1 MTMMANHT
9 SQSNGP
15 KTPQI
20 DSTADSVTLSYGTM
34 EEFLKDIEKRAFQM
48 AKMSTSRQED
58 ALDIVQETMFKMVE
72 KYAFKPV
79 QEWKPL
85 FYRILNN
92 KITDHY
98 RRQAV
103 QNKIFIWKSLDNEQN
118 DDYFQPDLTNQVG
131 RGSEEPHEM
140 LMRQR
145 RIDRLAEGV
154 KKLASRQ
161 REAFLLRSWEGLSTR
176 ETAHSMG
183 CTEGSVKTHYS
194 RALEKLREQ
203 LDGYHYD

>member
-1 MTMMANHT
+1 
-9 SQSNGP
+9 
-15 KTPQI
+15 
-20 DSTADSVTLSYGTM
+20 
-34 EEFLKDIEKRAFQM
+34 
-48 AKMSTSRQED
+48 
-58 ALDIVQETMFKMVE
+58 MVE

-118 DDYFQPDLTNQVG
+118 DDYVQPDLTNHAE
-131 RGSEEPHEM
+131 RRSEEPDEM

-145 RIDRLAEGV
+145 RVDRLAEGV

-176 ETAHSMG
+176 ETAHATR

>member
-1 MTMMANHT
+1 MTDNT
-9 SQSNGP
+9 SQLNGP
-15 KTPQI
+15 KTLQI
-20 DSTADSVTLSYGTM
+20 ASIPDSVKLSYGTM

-58 ALDIVQETMFKMVE
+58 ALDIVQEAMFKMVE

-118 DDYFQPDLTNQVG
+118 DDYFQPDLTNQVE
-131 RGSEEPHEM
+131 RGSEEPHEI

>member
-1 MTMMANHT
+1 
-9 SQSNGP
+9 
-15 KTPQI
+15 
-20 DSTADSVTLSYGTM
+20 
-34 EEFLKDIEKRAFQM
+34 
-48 AKMSTSRQED
+48 
-58 ALDIVQETMFKMVE
+58 
-72 KYAFKPV
+72 
-79 QEWKPL
+79 
-85 FYRILNN
+85 
-92 KITDHY
+92 
-98 RRQAV
+98 
-103 QNKIFIWKSLDNEQN
+103 
-118 DDYFQPDLTNQVG
+118 
-131 RGSEEPHEM
+131 M

-176 ETAHSMG
+176 ETAHAMG

>member
-1 MTMMANHT
+1 MTMMANNT
-9 SQSNGP
+9 SQPNVPETSQV
-15 KTPQI
+15 T
-20 DSTADSVTLSYGTM
+20 STADSLPLSYGTM
-34 EEFLKDIEKRAFQM
+34 EDFLKDIEKRAFQM

-118 DDYFQPDLTNQVG
+118 DDYVQSDLSNCG
-131 RGSEEPHEM
+131 ERRSEEPDEM

-145 RIDRLAEGV
+145 RIDRLTEGV
-154 KKLASRQ
+154 KKLANRQ

-176 ETAHSMG
+176 ETAYAMG

-194 RALEKLREQ
+194 RALEKLRGQ

>member
-1 MTMMANHT
+1 MMTDNT
-9 SQSNGP
+9 SQLNGP
-15 KTPQI
+15 KTLQI
-20 DSTADSVTLSYGTM
+20 ASIPDSVKVSYGTM

-58 ALDIVQETMFKMVE
+58 ALDIVQEAMFKMVE

-176 ETAHSMG
+176 ETAYAMG

-194 RALEKLREQ
+194 RALKKLREQ

>member
-1 MTMMANHT
+1 MMTNKT
-9 SQSNGP
+9 SQPNGP

-20 DSTADSVTLSYGTM
+20 ASTPDSVTLPYGTM

-58 ALDIVQETMFKMVE
+58 ALDIVQEAMFKMVE